1 MARTVDPARHEARRL
16 VIIDAALTVFA
27 ARGYDGATTA
37 AICRQARMG
46 SGTLFHYFPTK
57 LAILLGIFEYGTR
70 EIRESAALY
79 EGRDDPLGVL
89 LEIVGQG
96 ADEAADPRIPGFVR
110 AAAGVMHLP
119 EVAAALE
126 ADAEAQ
132 RSRIRPW
139 VERGQESGEVRTDLA
154 AGRIVSWLMLL
165 ADGFVERVAV
175 EPGFTAAGEKGLL
188 VATARDFL
196 LPRPGNG

>member
-37 AICRQARMG
+37 AICRQARIG
-46 SGTLFHYFPTK
+46 SGTLFHYFPMK
-57 LAILLGIFEYGTR
+57 LAILLGILEYGTR
-70 EIRESAALY
+70 EVRESAAAY

-96 ADEAADPRIPGFVR
+96 ADEAADPRMPGFVR

-119 EVAAALE
+119 EVATALE

-132 RSRIRPW
+132 RARIRPW

-165 ADGFVERVAV
+165 TDGFLERVAV
-175 EPGFTAAGEKGLL
+175 EPGFTALGEKDLL
-188 VATARDFL
+188 VATAREFL
-196 LPRPGNG
+196 RPR

>member
-27 ARGYDGATTA
+27 ERGYDGATTA
-37 AICRQARMG
+37 AICREARIG

-57 LAILLGIFEYGTR
+57 LAIFRGILEYGTR
-70 EIRESAALY
+70 EVRESAAAW

-96 ADEAADPRIPGFVR
+96 ADEAADPRVPGFVR

-119 EVAAALE
+119 EVAEVLE

-132 RSRIRPW
+132 RRRVRTW
-139 VERGQESGEVRTDLA
+139 VEQGQASGEVRTDLT

-165 ADGFVERVAV
+165 TDGFLERVAV
-175 EPGFTAAGEKGLL
+175 EPGFTAAREKDLL
-188 VATARDFL
+188 VATAREFL
-196 LPRPGNG
+196 VPR